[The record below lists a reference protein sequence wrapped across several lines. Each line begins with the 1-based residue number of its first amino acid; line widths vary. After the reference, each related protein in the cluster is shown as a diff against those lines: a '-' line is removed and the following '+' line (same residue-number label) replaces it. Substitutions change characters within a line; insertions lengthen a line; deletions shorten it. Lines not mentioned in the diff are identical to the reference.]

1 MSDEPRRE
9 PEPQGHL
16 SQRGD
21 RQPLSL
27 VTGAAGFVGQALV
40 RRLVAEG
47 GPVRAVVLPGD
58 PNLAALSDLSEDR
71 EILDIIEAD
80 VTDERA
86 ISRAMED
93 VERVFHT
100 AALVHEWA
108 PWERYRAVNVR
119 GTQTVA
125 RAAEANRVA
134 RLVHIS
140 TTDVF
145 GIPRGQEDMNEA
157 SPFREWGEPYP
168 DTKIQA
174 ERWLWKFQRDSA
186 LPVTIIY
193 PGWVYG
199 PGDRAFFPGL
209 ARAITAGFMVFWYRG
224 PRLPWVYIENLVDAC
239 ILAGSFDE
247 AVGNGYIIHDGS
259 DGPTL
264 EEVCSKIADVCE
276 ARTPTRHLPY
286 SLALT
291 AAHTLQMLWRILN
304 LSGTPPLL
312 TVDVKAFGR
321 QWHLSNEMARR
332 HLGWEPRISVD
343 EGMSQALN
351 WLARQEHR
359 VSEPSDP

>member
-1 MSDEPRRE
+1 
-9 PEPQGHL
+9 
-16 SQRGD
+16 
-21 RQPLSL
+21 LSL
-27 VTGAAGFVGQALV
+27 VTGAAGFVGKALV

-58 PNLAALSDLSEDR
+58 PQLPVLGELSEDR
-71 EILDIIEAD
+71 EALEIIEAD

-93 VERVFHT
+93 VEHVFHT
-100 AALVHEWA
+100 AALVHEWS

-119 GTQTVA
+119 GTQTVT
-125 RAAEANRVA
+125 RAAEANGVG

-145 GIPRGQEDMNEA
+145 GIPRAQEDMNED

-174 ERWLWKFQRDSA
+174 ERWLWRFQRDSP

-209 ARAITAGFMVFWYRG
+209 ARAITGRFMVFWYQG

-239 ILAGSFDE
+239 ILASRFADAIGH
-247 AVGNGYIIHDGS
+247 GYIIHDGT

-264 EEVCSKIADVCE
+264 EEVCSRIAGVCN
-276 ARTPTRHLPY
+276 ARAPTRHVPY
-286 SLALT
+286 VLALA
-291 AAHTLQMLWRILN
+291 AAHTLQTLWRILN
-304 LSGTPPLL
+304 LKGTPPLL
-312 TVDVKAFGR
+312 TVDVKSFGR
-321 QWHLSNEMARR
+321 QWRLSNDKARF
-332 HLGWEPRISVD
+332 HLRWEPRVSVED
-343 EGMSQALN
+343 GMSRALD
-351 WLARQEHR
+351 WLASQELGA
-359 VSEPSDP
+359 SGNLDD